1 MSNMSPTSVYLVV
14 GRKLDCAGWLDAALH
29 SKSFSEKRG
38 ERGRFSLFFTT
49 GLQGPIGGFLIFHLF
64 YFLLGGQRFQA
75 IMTTADRTHFSLND
89 SNLELYPPSFSSK
102 LVNSTTIK

>member
-38 ERGRFSLFFTT
+38 ERGRFSLFIRPAYRDRLAASSSF
-49 GLQGPIGGFLIFHLF
+49 IFF
-64 YFLLGGQRFQA
+64 
-75 IMTTADRTHFSLND
+75 I
-89 SNLELYPPSFSSK
+89 SFWAANVSRRS
-102 LVNSTTIK
+102 